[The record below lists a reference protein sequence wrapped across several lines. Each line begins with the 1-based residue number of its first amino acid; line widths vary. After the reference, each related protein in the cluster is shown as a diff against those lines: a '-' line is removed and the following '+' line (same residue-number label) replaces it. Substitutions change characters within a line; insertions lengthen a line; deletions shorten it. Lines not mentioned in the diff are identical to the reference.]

1 MCENQTYTN
10 NQWAGEEIIWKLE
23 ITLRWIKM
31 KMHPT
36 KMYEMPFSKPHSYH
50 DFKKKEKEGKSKQ
63 YKTTTMTTKS
73 FHIKLIYVLRL
84 FIGDSLLVSVI
95 AS

>member
-1 MCENQTYTN
+1 
-10 NQWAGEEIIWKLE
+10 
-23 ITLRWIKM
+23 M
-31 KMHPT
+31 KMHPI
-36 KMYEMPFSKPHSYH
+36 KIYEMPFSKPHSYH

-73 FHIKLIYVLRL
+73 FHIKLIDVLRL
-84 FIGDSLLVSVI
+84 FTGDSLLVSVI